1 MYFSLIIAFLL
12 LLGVVILGMQN
23 SMPLEVKFLFWQLK
37 SSSSA
42 VIFNSSMV
50 GGIIVAVLTVPNLV
64 AKMLQVKRLSK
75 KNSELK
81 KKMILGFE
89 KQLEEKKE

>member
-50 GGIIVAVLTVPNLV
+50 GGIIVAVLTVPKLV

-81 KKMILGFE
+81 KMILGFE

>member
-23 SMPLEVKFLFWQLK
+23 SMPLELKFLFWQFK
-37 SSSSA
+37 ISTSS
-42 VIFNSSMV
+42 VIFNSSMM
-50 GGIIVAVLTVPNLV
+50 GGIIVAVLAVPKMV
-64 AKMLQVKRLSK
+64 AKLLQVKRLTK
-75 KNSELK
+75 KNSEL

>member
-37 SSSSA
+37 ISTSS
-42 VIFNSSMV
+42 VIFNSSMM
-50 GGIIVAVLTVPNLV
+50 GGIIVAVLTVPKLV
-64 AKMLQVKRLSK
+64 VKLLQVKRLSK
-75 KNSELK
+75 KNSEL

>member
-1 MYFSLIIAFLL
+1 MYFSLIIAFLI
-12 LLGVVILGMQN
+12 LLGIVIFGIQN

-37 SSSSA
+37 ISTSS
-42 VIFNSSMV
+42 VIFNSSMM
-50 GGIIVAVLTVPNLV
+50 GGIIVAVLTVP
-64 AKMLQVKRLSK
+64 KMVVKLLQVKRLSK

-81 KKMILGFE
+81 EMILGFE

>member
-23 SMPLEVKFLFWQLK
+23 SMPLELKFLFWQLK

-50 GGIIVAVLTVPNLV
+50 GGIIVAVLTVPKLV

-81 KKMILGFE
+81 KMILGFE

>member
-23 SMPLEVKFLFWQLK
+23 SMPLEVKFLFWQLT

-50 GGIIVAVLTVPNLV
+50 GGIIVAVLTVPKLV

-81 KKMILGFE
+81 KMILGFE

>member
-50 GGIIVAVLTVPNLV
+50 GSIIVAVLTVPKLV

-81 KKMILGFE
+81 KMILGFE

>member
-23 SMPLEVKFLFWQLK
+23 SMPLELKFLFWQLK
-37 SSSSA
+37 ISTSS
-42 VIFNSSMV
+42 VIFNSSMM
-50 GGIIVAVLTVPNLV
+50 GGIIVAVLTVPKMV
-64 AKMLQVKRLSK
+64 AKLLQVKRLSK
-75 KNSELK
+75 KNSEL